1 MRLRKVMSS
10 RPERLL
16 VVWAVAVGIAVTSE
30 ATLAAGSCPKVGFTI
45 VEPHATSQTRA
56 LKVGR
61 HQTIYVHREALTT
74 TGDITEIEL
83 LMPRD
88 GDDDDALIQLK
99 FTQAVDQRLH
109 DATTDHSGMR
119 IAFLFDDYV
128 LNNVVWEGP
137 DGIDLGGV
145 DVSVA
150 HGLKQARRL
159 MRAIQGCT
167 AGIVRDRTS

>member
-1 MRLRKVMSS
+1 VRA
-10 RPERLL
+10 
-16 VVWAVAVGIAVTSE
+16 VVLGIAVISE

-56 LKVGR
+56 LKIGT
-61 HQTIYVHREALTT
+61 HKTIYVHRETLTT

-83 LMPRD
+83 LTPRD
-88 GDDDDALIQLK
+88 GDDDDAMIQLK

-109 DATTDHSGMR
+109 DATTNHSGMR

-128 LNNVVWEGP
+128 LNNIVWQGP
-137 DGIDLGGV
+137 YGIDLGGI
-145 DVSVA
+145 DVSIA
-150 HGLKQARRL
+150 HGLTQARRL
-159 MRAIQGCT
+159 MKAIKGCT